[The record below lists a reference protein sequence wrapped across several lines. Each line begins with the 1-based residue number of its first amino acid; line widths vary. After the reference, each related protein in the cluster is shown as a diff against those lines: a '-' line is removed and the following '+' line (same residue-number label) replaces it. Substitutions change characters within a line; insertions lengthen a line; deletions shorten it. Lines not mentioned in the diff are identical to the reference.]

1 MKLNL
6 EKKVVLVT
14 GSTRGIGSSIV
25 KSLEDEGAEVI
36 TNSRNKFSKN
46 KKIKSENY
54 FKGDVSKI
62 NDCKRIIEQ
71 IKKKFGRLDI
81 LVCNVG
87 TGKSP
92 PIGDETEE
100 DWKIM
105 FSQNFY
111 SSTNIIKSAEDE
123 LKKTKGNIVCIS
135 SIAGM
140 ESLGAPIAYSVAKSA
155 LNSYVKNISKYYS
168 KYGIRIN
175 AVAPGNIMFNGST
188 WDKKIQNENYKV
200 KKMLKDNVAMNRF
213 GKPEEVSSLVS
224 FLVSS
229 KASFITGC
237 VFVVDGGELRS

>member
-1 MKLNL
+1 MELNL

-71 IKKKFGRLDI
+71 IKKKFGRLEI

-155 LNSYVKNISKYYS
+155 LNSYVKNISKY
-168 KYGIRIN
+168 
-175 AVAPGNIMFNGST
+175 
-188 WDKKIQNENYKV
+188 
-200 KKMLKDNVAMNRF
+200 L
-213 GKPEEVSSLVS
+213 SL
-224 FLVSS
+224 
-229 KASFITGC
+229 IHI
-237 VFVVDGGELRS
+237 

>member
-1 MKLNL
+1 MELNL

-46 KKIKSENY
+46 KKIKPENY